1 MQSLGQNT
9 NLNCRTKSGEETP
22 STTSS
27 LVTFDETMEKVRGIV
42 REKGIM
48 VSLCSGCKILD
59 TLD

>member
-27 LVTFDETMEKVRGIV
+27 LVTFDETMDKVRDIV
-42 REKGIM
+42 RKKGIM
-48 VSLCSGCKILD
+48 VSLCSRCKILD
-59 TLD
+59 ILD